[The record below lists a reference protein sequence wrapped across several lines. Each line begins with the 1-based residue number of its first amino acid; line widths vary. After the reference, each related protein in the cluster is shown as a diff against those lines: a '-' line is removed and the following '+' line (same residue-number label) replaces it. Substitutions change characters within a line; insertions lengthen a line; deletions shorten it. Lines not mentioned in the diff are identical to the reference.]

1 MPRADGSRHTLKD
14 LYHERTN
21 FDFLHRKWRWA
32 LISGVVLLA
41 GLAGFVVNGL
51 NLGIDFTGGTVW
63 ELKVED
69 KSPSTGDVRELLVDN
84 GLDEPKIVILGN
96 DGVRVQGE
104 DLPAGQQE
112 RITNALAEYGGVRAA
127 TVSVSD
133 VGPTWGEQVSEK
145 AIRALVIFFLVIAVY
160 LSLRFTIKMAAS
172 AITAVVHD
180 ILITIGV
187 YAITGFEVTP
197 ATVIAFLTILGFS
210 LYDTVV
216 VFDKIRENEPRVGTV
231 KDLTYTE
238 MANRSLN
245 EVLMRSLNTS
255 FVALLPVAS
264 LLVVGVWF
272 YGALA
277 LRDFGLALFVGLLTG
292 AYSSI
297 FIATPMLAWLKER
310 EPRHRAVAERAE
322 TRAARVSGTG
332 PVPAGEPVPAGGV
345 PADLSGDLPGEE
357 PTAAPAPSRT
367 ATKAPAPSPGDGS
380 AITPRPRQQRGRK
393 RK

>member
-1 MPRADGSRHTLKD
+1 MRPDGRRHTLAD

-32 LISGVVLLA
+32 LLSGVVLLA
-41 GLAGFVVNGL
+41 GLIGFLVNGL

-63 ELKVED
+63 ELEAKR
-69 KSPSTGDVRELLVDN
+69 SPSTGDIRELLIDK

-96 DGVRVQGE
+96 NGIRVQGE
-104 DLPAGQQE
+104 DLRRSQQDDVT
-112 RITNALAEYGGVRAA
+112 RALADYGKVRVAA
-127 TVSVSD
+127 VSVSD

-145 AIRALVIFFLVIAVY
+145 ALRALIIFFLVIALY
-160 LSLRFTIKMAAS
+160 LSFRFTIKMAAG
-172 AITAVVHD
+172 AIIAVIHD
-180 ILITIGV
+180 ILVTIGV

-216 VFDKIRENEPRVGTV
+216 VFDKIRENEPKVGTV
-231 KDLTYTE
+231 KNLTYTE

-264 LLVVGVWF
+264 LLIVGVWL

-297 FIATPMLAWLKER
+297 FVATPILAWLKER

-322 TRAARVSGTG
+322 VRAARSGPLPPREEE
-332 PVPAGEPVPAGGV
+332 PVPVGGQAPEPVPATTAAQAKA
-345 PADLSGDLPGEE
+345 PSRARAAT
-357 PTAAPAPSRT
+357 TAAPDAP
-367 ATKAPAPSPGDGS
+367 

>member
-1 MPRADGSRHTLKD
+1 MPHPDGRRHTLKD

-32 LISGVVLLA
+32 VVSGVVLLA
-41 GLAGFVVNGL
+41 GLIGFVVNGL

-63 ELKVED
+63 ELEAKV
-69 KSPSTGDVRELLVDN
+69 SPSTGDIRARLLDL
-84 GLDEPKIVILGN
+84 GLDEPKIVILGSR
-96 DGVRVQGE
+96 GVRVQGE
-104 DLPAGQQE
+104 DLPQAKQAE
-112 RITNALAEYGGVRAA
+112 VTRELADYGEVRPAA
-127 TVSVSD
+127 VSVSD
-133 VGPTWGEQVSEK
+133 VGPTWGEQVSDK
-145 AIRALVIFFLVIAVY
+145 ALRALVIFFLVIALY
-160 LSLRFTIKMAAS
+160 LSVRFTVKMAAS

-180 ILITIGV
+180 ILITVGV

-264 LLVVGVWF
+264 LLIVGVWL

-297 FIATPMLAWLKER
+297 FVATPILAWLKER
-310 EPRHRAVAERAE
+310 EPRHRAVAERAG
-322 TRAARVSGTG
+322 TRAAR
-332 PVPAGEPVPAGGV
+332 AGATQAAVAAEEPVPVGG
-345 PADLSGDLPGEE
+345 ARAE
-357 PTAAPAPSRT
+357 APAAASAPASTRT
-367 ATKAPAPSPGDGS
+367 ATRPPADAPV
-380 AITPRPRQQRGRK
+380 ITPRPRQQRGRK